1 MAPLSISGG
10 LGPTA
15 RPVPLTSARGDMFG
29 RSGGALTLDF
39 THQQGGEG
47 TKGLMPEMRFH
58 WKPLIRH
65 QIGRTRG
72 GGFLM
77 A

>member
-1 MAPLSISGG
+1 MAPLSHFRW
-10 LGPTA
+10 LGA
-15 RPVPLTSARGDMFG
+15 DRSPVPLTSARGDLFG
-29 RSGGALTLDF
+29 RGGGALTLDLP
-39 THQQGGEG
+39 HQQGGEG
-47 TKGLMPEMRFH
+47 TKGLMPERGFH